1 MTSNVAGFSDERFAS
16 SACID
21 AHRNSAPAEL
31 SPRVPGQPLD
41 ATAKDPSPGKCPTQT
56 HASPG
61 QAFLATPF
69 PSTQAFISETWKP
82 REDLAQPWPPSP
94 EPTLSSCRLWPS
106 RGLGIKALTL
116 KKARYPTPFPSFN
129 LTAGASFMLLGN
141 KLLPT

>member
-69 PSTQAFISETWKP
+69 SSTQAFISETWKP
-82 REDLAQPWPPSP
+82 REDLAQPWTPSP
-94 EPTLSSCRLWPS
+94 EPTLSSC
-106 RGLGIKALTL
+106 
-116 KKARYPTPFPSFN
+116 
-129 LTAGASFMLLGN
+129 
-141 KLLPT
+141 

>member
-61 QAFLATPF
+61 QACTPGNAD
-69 PSTQAFISETWKP
+69 SG
-82 REDLAQPWPPSP
+82 PPGGLES
-94 EPTLSSCRLWPS
+94 RL
-106 RGLGIKALTL
+106 
-116 KKARYPTPFPSFN
+116 
-129 LTAGASFMLLGN
+129 
-141 KLLPT
+141 